1 MQLKYQI
8 GILAILGIFNVHFLA
23 AQQEENNSI
32 GVEGY
37 KKRVL
42 ENTEI
47 DFLSS
52 YYSQEGN
59 NAAVSGGTGTEE
71 LTDFTPTIVVSIP
84 LNADDVLTI
93 DAGISAYTSA
103 SSSNIDPFD
112 GSGQADPFMASSGAS
127 SGDTWANIN
136 GTYSHS
142 SNDRNTIWTANA
154 SLASE
159 YDYFSVGFG
168 GSFTKLFNEKNT
180 ELTLHT
186 KIYLDTW
193 KPIIR

>member
-52 YYSQEGN
+52 YYSQDGN

-84 LNADDVLTI
+84 LNVDDVLTI
-93 DAGISAYTSA
+93 DAGVSAYTSA
-103 SSSNIDPFD
+103 SSSNINPFD
-112 GSGQADPFMASSGAS
+112 GAGHLRL
-127 SGDTWANIN
+127 IH
-136 GTYSHS
+136 GTSPEGP
-142 SNDRNTIWTANA
+142 
-154 SLASE
+154 SLLWRGRCLRH
-159 YDYFSVGFG
+159 V
-168 GSFTKLFNEKNT
+168 
-180 ELTLHT
+180 
-186 KIYLDTW
+186 
-193 KPIIR
+193 